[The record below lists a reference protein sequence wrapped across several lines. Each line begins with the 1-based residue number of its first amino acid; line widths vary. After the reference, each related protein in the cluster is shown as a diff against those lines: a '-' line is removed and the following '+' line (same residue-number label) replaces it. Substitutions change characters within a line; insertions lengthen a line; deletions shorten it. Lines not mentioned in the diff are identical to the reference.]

1 MWNRCTNRKQRH
13 FALVHVNHQDREI
26 NCNSSLQQTAS
37 MDYKNSESNEEKS
50 ELKDLLGVLLLQTQ
64 LSTPEKVETDND
76 PWWLQK
82 ENHLANLEL
91 DYTEQKGDIKPL
103 TPGKETAAEKNIR
116 NKNCNFLI

>member
-1 MWNRCTNRKQRH
+1 
-13 FALVHVNHQDREI
+13 
-26 NCNSSLQQTAS
+26 

-50 ELKDLLGVLLLQTQ
+50 ELKDLLEVSLLQAQ

-76 PWWLQK
+76 PWLLQE

-91 DYTEQKGDIKPL
+91 DYAEQKGDIKPL

-116 NKNCNFLI
+116 NKKGTDMIKNNSVKPAKNLDIKMKDERKMPA